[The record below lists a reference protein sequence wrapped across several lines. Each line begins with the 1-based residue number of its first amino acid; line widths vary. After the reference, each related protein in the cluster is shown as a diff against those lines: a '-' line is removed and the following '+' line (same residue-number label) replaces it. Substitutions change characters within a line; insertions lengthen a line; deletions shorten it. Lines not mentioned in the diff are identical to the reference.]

1 VRKKTLTIRQLV
13 RVFLAHEDMTQA
25 ELAAMCNLSEGRLSQ
40 ILNQKSPATLAEALR
55 LADVTGVPVAEF
67 SRTVAAS
74 SPATIQTGDQA

>member
-1 VRKKTLTIRQLV
+1 
-13 RVFLAHEDMTQA
+13 MTQA

-67 SRTVAAS
+67 SRTEAA
-74 SPATIQTGDQA
+74 